1 VPVGIELAT
10 CANGSLSLY
19 RVQMYLKPLSLFAGI
34 CLPVIVSFCQHHR
47 IPYNFTMFP
56 NYMGH
61 FTQRDAQQVS
71 TAIS

>member
-1 VPVGIELAT
+1 
-10 CANGSLSLY
+10 
-19 RVQMYLKPLSLFAGI
+19 MYLKPLFLLAGI

-71 TAIS
+71 TAIW

>member
-1 VPVGIELAT
+1 MF
-10 CANGSLSLY
+10 SLCL
-19 RVQMYLKPLSLFAGI
+19 VEMCMNPWFLVAGI

-61 FTQRDAQQVS
+61 FTQRDAQQVI
-71 TAIS
+71 TAIW